1 MSAAGPPETTR
12 KEKRVPSGHNVT
24 QSDRRT
30 WALLALSILVI
41 LGFAFTVPSLYVS
54 LIRSGFLGDRLP
66 AGAEG
71 TLLVGLLGLTV
82 LFCLY
87 MILQQSR
94 INAFRRRMIADQ
106 MELEQSRGRLGEIIS
121 LFQLGGSLQ
130 MDLPL
135 HTVAEITV
143 RRVAASFH
151 ATEATMFIVDAETRS
166 LRPAARIGLVRGPAE
181 AEIPAGEGALGWAA
195 RHGEPILMHA
205 WEKTARFA
213 DYFKDHPEIGSVL
226 ILPVSIRNRSVAVLE
241 VGRGLKAEP
250 FRLEHRDAGQLFANS
265 VGAVVE
271 RGLLAE
277 RLDRKAAEAAA
288 PLESDSVAEAGFR
301 DAFLSAATVELKAP
315 ITTVVAYSEVLD
327 SNDQRLTPNMR
338 REFTGRLRGEAQRL
352 MGLVDDVLDV
362 VRLEMGRFLLD
373 LRKENVNRIARA
385 AVDQVRGAA
394 ASRGV
399 AIETSFDEKIPDQ
412 LVDAPKLR
420 QAIIRLLQNGV
431 RFSPPKGHV
440 AIATWMGDDH
450 VLIEIRDGGPQ
461 VEAEEAE
468 RVFDLEGAGPPH
480 SRRTKDG
487 LGFGLHLTKRF
498 VELHGGEVGVGPGP
512 TGMGATFWIRLPRGE
527 AQEGVFG
534 VRDPFAEQTTQG

>member
-1 MSAAGPPETTR
+1 MKLNAPSAKDRGEARGPRSFSAA
-12 KEKRVPSGHNVT
+12 
-24 QSDRRT
+24 QSDRRS
-30 WALLALSILVI
+30 WVLLGLAILVI
-41 LGFAFTVPSLYVS
+41 LGFAFTVPTLYVS
-54 LIRSGFLGDRLP
+54 LVHSGFLPERMP
-66 AGAEG
+66 QGAEG
-71 TLLVGLLGLTV
+71 ALLVGLLGLTV

-87 MILQQSR
+87 MIHQQGR
-94 INAFRRRMIADQ
+94 INAFRRRLISDQ

-135 HTVAEITV
+135 QTVAEITV
-143 RRVAASFH
+143 RRVAATFH
-151 ATEATMFIVDAETRS
+151 ATEATMFVVDLESKT
-166 LRPAARIGLVRGPAE
+166 LRPKAMVGLVPGPPE
-181 AEIPAGEGALGWAA
+181 SEVPLGEGALGWVA
-195 RHGEPILMHA
+195 RHREPILMQA
-205 WEKTARFA
+205 SERSARFA
-213 DYFKDHPEIGSVL
+213 DFFQSHPEAGSVM
-226 ILPVSIRNRSVAVLE
+226 ILPVTVQNRCAAVLQIC
-241 VGRGLKAEP
+241 RGLKAEP
-250 FRLEHRDAGQLFANS
+250 FRLEHRDAAQLFANS
-265 VGAVVE
+265 VGSVIE
-271 RGLLAE
+271 RGLVAE
-277 RLDRKAAEAAA
+277 RLDRKAAETTVPGEAAT
-288 PLESDSVAEAGFR
+288 VAEAGFR

-327 SNDQRLTPNMR
+327 SNDQRLTPTMR

-399 AIETSFDEKIPDQ
+399 AIEISLDEKIPDQ
-412 LVDAPKLR
+412 LLDATKLR
-420 QAIIRLLQNGV
+420 QGIVRLLQNGV

-461 VEAEEAE
+461 VEPEEAD
-468 RVFDLEGAGPPH
+468 RVFDLEAVGRGR
-480 SRRTKDG
+480 SRRAKDG
-487 LGFGLHLTKRF
+487 MGFGLHLTKRF

-512 TGMGATFWIRLPRGE
+512 TGAGATFWVRLPRGE
-527 AQEGVFG
+527 AQADVFALH
-534 VRDPFAEQTTQG
+534 DPFAEQMVRS

>member
-1 MSAAGPPETTR
+1 MKLNAPSAKDRGEARGPRSFSAA
-12 KEKRVPSGHNVT
+12 
-24 QSDRRT
+24 QSDRRS
-30 WALLALSILVI
+30 WVLLGLAILVI
-41 LGFAFTVPSLYVS
+41 LGFAFTVPTLYVS
-54 LIRSGFLGDRLP
+54 LVHSGFLPERMP
-66 AGAEG
+66 QGAEG
-71 TLLVGLLGLTV
+71 ALLVGLLGLTV

-87 MILQQSR
+87 MIHQQGR
-94 INAFRRRMIADQ
+94 INAFRRRLISDQ

-135 HTVAEITV
+135 QTVAEITV
-143 RRVAASFH
+143 RRVAATFH
-151 ATEATMFIVDAETRS
+151 ATEATMFVVDLESKT
-166 LRPAARIGLVRGPAE
+166 LRPKAMVGLVPGPPE
-181 AEIPAGEGALGWAA
+181 SEVPLGEGALGWVA
-195 RHGEPILMHA
+195 RHREPILMQA
-205 WEKTARFA
+205 SERSARFA
-213 DYFKDHPEIGSVL
+213 DFFQSHPEAGSVM
-226 ILPVSIRNRSVAVLE
+226 ILPVTVQNRCAAVLQIC
-241 VGRGLKAEP
+241 RGLKAEP
-250 FRLEHRDAGQLFANS
+250 FRLEHRDAAQLFANS
-265 VGAVVE
+265 VGSVIE
-271 RGLLAE
+271 RGLVAE
-277 RLDRKAAEAAA
+277 RLDRKAAETTVPGEAAT
-288 PLESDSVAEAGFR
+288 VAEAGFR

-327 SNDQRLTPNMR
+327 SNDQRLTPTMR

-399 AIETSFDEKIPDQ
+399 AIEISLDEKIPDQ
-412 LVDAPKLR
+412 LLDATKLR
-420 QAIIRLLQNGV
+420 QGIVRLLQNGV

-461 VEAEEAE
+461 VEPEEAD
-468 RVFDLEGAGPPH
+468 RVFDLEAVGRGR
-480 SRRTKDG
+480 SRRAKDG
-487 LGFGLHLTKRF
+487 MGFGLHLTKRF

-512 TGMGATFWIRLPRGE
+512 TGAGATFWVRLPRGE
-527 AQEGVFG
+527 AQADVFALH
-534 VRDPFAEQTTQG
+534 DPFAEQMVKS